1 MATPRNATR
10 TALVTGA
17 NRGIGFEVARML
29 VGEGLHVIIGAR
41 DGAKS
46 REAAASLSKD
56 GGKSTSVS
64 LDVADQASVADALE
78 EIAKTVGDIDV
89 LVNNAGILIDAPGGF
104 RASVFDMTDDTM
116 RTTFETNVIGPQ
128 RLIRALVPG
137 MRARGYGRVVN
148 VSSMAGQLSDMMA
161 GYPAYRMSK
170 AALNALTRVLAAE
183 VADTNI
189 KVNSVC
195 PGWCRTDMGGAGAT
209 RTAAQG
215 ADTIAWLAMLPD
227 DGPSGLFFKDRQII
241 AW

>member
-1 MATPRNATR
+1 MTTQRR
-10 TALVTGA
+10 ALVTGA
-17 NRGIGFEVARML
+17 NRGIGFEIARML
-29 VGEGLHVIIGAR
+29 VRDGLQVIIGAR

-46 REAAASLSKD
+46 REAATALSK
-56 GGKSTSVS
+56 GGGRAASVS
-64 LDVADQASVADALE
+64 LDVADPASVSDALD
-78 EIAKTVGDIDV
+78 EIAKNFGDVDV

-137 MRARGYGRVVN
+137 MRARNYGRVVN
-148 VSSMAGQLSDMMA
+148 VSSMAGQLADMMA

-170 AALNALTRVLAAE
+170 SALNALTRVLAAE
-183 VADTNI
+183 VVGTNI

-195 PGWCRTDMGGAGAT
+195 PGWCRTDMGGDGAS
-209 RTAAQG
+209 RTAAEG
-215 ADTIAWLAMLPD
+215 ADSIAWLATLPD
-227 DGPSGLFFKDRQII
+227 DGPSGLFFKDRQVI

>member
-1 MATPRNATR
+1 MTTQRR
-10 TALVTGA
+10 ALVTGA
-17 NRGIGFEVARML
+17 NRGIGFEIARML
-29 VGEGLHVIIGAR
+29 VRDGLQVIIGAR

-46 REAAASLSKD
+46 REAAAALSK
-56 GGKSTSVS
+56 GGGRAASVS
-64 LDVADQASVADALE
+64 LDVADPASVSDALD
-78 EIAKTVGDIDV
+78 EIAKNFGDVDV

-137 MRARGYGRVVN
+137 MRARNYGRVVN
-148 VSSMAGQLSDMMA
+148 VSSMAGQLADMMA

-170 AALNALTRVLAAE
+170 SALNALTRVLAAE
-183 VADTNI
+183 VVGTNI

-195 PGWCRTDMGGAGAT
+195 PGWCRTDMGGDGAS
-209 RTAAQG
+209 RTAAEG
-215 ADTIAWLAMLPD
+215 ADSIAWLATLPD
-227 DGPSGLFFKDRQII
+227 DGPSGLFFKDRQVI

>member
-1 MATPRNATR
+1 MTTQRR
-10 TALVTGA
+10 ALVTGA
-17 NRGIGFEVARML
+17 NRGIGFEIARML
-29 VGEGLHVIIGAR
+29 VRDGLQVIIGAR

-46 REAAASLSKD
+46 REAAALLSK
-56 GGKSTSVS
+56 GGGRAASVS
-64 LDVADQASVADALE
+64 LDVADPASVSDALD
-78 EIAKTVGDIDV
+78 EIAKNFGDIDV

-137 MRARGYGRVVN
+137 MRARNYGRVVN
-148 VSSMAGQLSDMMA
+148 VSSMAGQLADMMA

-170 AALNALTRVLAAE
+170 SALNALTRVLAAE
-183 VADTNI
+183 VAGTNI

-195 PGWCRTDMGGAGAT
+195 PGWCRTDMGGEGAS
-209 RTAAQG
+209 RTAAEG
-215 ADTIAWLAMLPD
+215 ADSIAWLSTLPD
-227 DGPSGLFFKDRQII
+227 DGPSGLFFKDRQVI